1 MKTLGIIGSGDLGK
15 QIAHYAITD
24 NHYQNVV
31 FFDDFATAQEIKGHK
46 IIGKTK
52 DIISAYQKQEFDEL
66 IIAIGY
72 KHLAVKKQLYEQFR
86 DTIPFANIVHSSSWV
101 DKTAIIEKG
110 SVVYPGCLI
119 DANAVI
125 KANTILNISCAIAH
139 DTTIG
144 SHCFL
149 SPRVAIAGF
158 VNIEEQC
165 IIGINATVID
175 NLNIT
180 TSTQIGGGT
189 VVIKSIEQKGLY
201 VGNPAKFIR

>member
-1 MKTLGIIGSGDLGK
+1 
-15 QIAHYAITD
+15 
-24 NHYQNVV
+24 
-31 FFDDFATAQEIKGHK
+31 
-46 IIGKTK
+46 TK

-86 DTIPFANIVHSSSWV
+86 DTIPFATIVHSSSWV

-158 VNIEEQC
+158 VNIEELC
-165 IIGINATVID
+165 IIGINA
-175 NLNIT
+175 
-180 TSTQIGGGT
+180 
-189 VVIKSIEQKGLY
+189 
-201 VGNPAKFIR
+201 